1 MIIGKGTQK
10 EKKEQLEV
18 LNKVPASESL
28 IVLATGKYAG
38 EGFDNPRLDTL
49 ILAMPFSWKGRLRN
63 TAADC
68 TEILQE
74 KKKY

>member
-1 MIIGKGTQK
+1 MKEGLKDAAANVIMITGKGTQK

-18 LNKVPASESL
+18 LNKVPSSESL

-49 ILAMPFSWKGRLRN
+49 MLAIQKSRQL
-63 TAADC
+63 
-68 TEILQE
+68 
-74 KKKY
+74 

>member
-1 MIIGKGTQK
+1 MITGKGTQK

-49 ILAMPFSWKGRLRN
+49 ILAMPFS
-63 TAADC
+63 
-68 TEILQE
+68 
-74 KKKY
+74 

>member
-1 MIIGKGTQK
+1 MLKEGLKDAAANVIMITGKGTQK
-10 EKKEQLEV
+10 EKKEQLEA

-49 ILAMPFSWKGRLRN
+49 MLAMQKSRQL
-63 TAADC
+63 
-68 TEILQE
+68 
-74 KKKY
+74 